1 MTNYNHYR
9 IFYQV
14 AKNGNLTQAAAFL
27 ATSQSNIT
35 RSIKQLE
42 NDLGCTLFI
51 RSNRGVQ
58 LTPEGE
64 KLYAYVRVA
73 IEQLQAGEDELLTDK
88 SMQTGTVSIG
98 TSGVA
103 LRCFLLPI
111 LKEFRRRYPN
121 IRLRISNHSTP
132 QAITALKNGS
142 VELALVTTPL
152 GNTKSLK
159 AKTVKNIRTVAVCG
173 SAFSLL
179 AQAPVSLEELTQ
191 YPIVSLGAHTAN
203 YELYTQWFMK
213 HGLRFNPEIEAYTSD
228 QILPFVRNNLGIGF
242 VPEEILDEEMGDHLY
257 RLRLNEPIPSRA
269 ICFLKRSDQTL
280 SIAAKELERMI
291 LAAK

>member
-14 AKNGNLTQAAAFL
+14 AKNRNLTQAAAFL
-27 ATSQSNIT
+27 STSQSNIT

-42 NDLGCTLFI
+42 NDLGCTLFV

-88 SMQTGTVSIG
+88 SMQNGTVSIG

-132 QAITALKNGS
+132 QAITALKNGA

-179 AQAPVSLEELTQ
+179 AQAPISLEELAK

-203 YELYTQWFMK
+203 YELYTQWFSK
-213 HGLRFNPEIEAYTSD
+213 YQLRFNPEIEAYTSD

-242 VPEEILDEEMGDHLY
+242 VPEEILEEEMSDHLY
-257 RLRLNEPIPSRA
+257 RLRLNEPIPSRS